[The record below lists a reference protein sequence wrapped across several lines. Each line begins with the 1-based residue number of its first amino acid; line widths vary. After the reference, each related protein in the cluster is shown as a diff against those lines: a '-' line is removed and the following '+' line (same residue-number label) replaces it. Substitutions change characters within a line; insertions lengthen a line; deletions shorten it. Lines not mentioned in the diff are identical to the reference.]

1 MSEKTLFLAWQDRN
15 PSHAWFPVGQL
26 DANVEQS
33 MYRFRYIKGVRK
45 AKKEGFTPLLDF
57 PDLKG
62 DYRSSELFP
71 LFKNRVMNPA
81 RPDFSDY
88 LQSLDLPEK
97 ANPIEILARNGGT
110 RVTDTY
116 EVFPKITKH
125 EDGRFTCRFFLHGW
139 RYINDDAKI
148 RFDKLAEGEKLFV
161 TMELTNPA
169 TQLAVQIQTTDYH
182 MVGWA
187 PRYLVHDLTK
197 AMANSHGMYEA
208 TVARMNSNTAF
219 LKHRVL
225 IEMRGYWGKHE
236 PMSSND
242 YQLLIPQD

>member
-1 MSEKTLFLAWQDRN
+1 MSEKTLFLAWQDRK
-15 PSHAWFPVGQL
+15 PSRAWFPVGQL

-33 MYRFRYIKGVRK
+33 MYRFRYINGAKK

-81 RPDFSDY
+81 RPDFPDY
-88 LQSLDLPEK
+88 LLSLDLPEK

-116 EVFPKITKH
+116 EVFPKLTKH
-125 EDGRFTCRFFLHGW
+125 VDGSFTCRFFLHGW
-139 RYINDDAKI
+139 RYINNDAKV
-148 RFDKLAEGEKLFV
+148 RLDKLAEGESLFV
-161 TMELTNPA
+161 TLELTNPA

-182 MVGWA
+182 MIGWA
-187 PRYLVHDLTK
+187 PRYLVHDLAK
-197 AMANSHGMYEA
+197 AMANSRGLFEA
-208 TVARMNSNTAF
+208 KVARLNPNTVI
-219 LKHRVL
+219 LKQRAL
-225 IEMRGYWGKHE
+225 IEMRGHWGKHE
-236 PMSSND
+236 PMSSKD
-242 YQLLIPQD
+242 FQLLAPQD

>member
-1 MSEKTLFLAWQDRN
+1 MSEKTLFLAWQDKK
-15 PSHAWFPVGQL
+15 PSRAWFPVGQL
-26 DANVEQS
+26 DADVEQS
-33 MYRFRYIKGVRK
+33 LYRFRYIKGARK

-88 LQSLDLPEK
+88 LLSLDLPAK
-97 ANPIEILARNGGT
+97 ANPIEILARNGGS

-116 EVFPKITKH
+116 EVFPKLTKH
-125 EDGRFTCRFFLHGW
+125 EDGSFTCRFFLHGW
-139 RYINDDAKI
+139 RFINEEAKTRSI
-148 RFDKLAEGEKLFV
+148 KLSEGEELCV
-161 TMELTNPA
+161 TLELNNPA
-169 TQLAVQIQTTDYH
+169 TRLAVQIQTVDYH
-182 MVGWA
+182 MIGWA

-197 AMANSHGMYEA
+197 AMADSRGKYEA
-208 TVARMNSNTAF
+208 KVARLNSNTVIS
-219 LKHRVL
+219 KQRVL
-225 IEMRGYWGKHE
+225 IEMRGYWDKHE

-242 YQLLIPQD
+242 YQLLVPQE